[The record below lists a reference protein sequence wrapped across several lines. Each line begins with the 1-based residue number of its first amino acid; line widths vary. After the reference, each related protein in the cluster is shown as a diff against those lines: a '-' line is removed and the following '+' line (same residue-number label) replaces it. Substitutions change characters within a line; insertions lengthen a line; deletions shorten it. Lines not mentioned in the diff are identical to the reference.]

1 MVAVLYFCVAG
12 VLANLAEMPE
22 ATQCCADHGEKGAN
36 EAWHSFTELSL
47 IAFTRHYYK
56 AVASIVEQV
65 EQDIFGKEAS
75 LKESTMKALNECL
88 HI

>member
-1 MVAVLYFCVAG
+1 MNAQRAS
-12 VLANLAEMPE
+12 LAIGHGAPE
-22 ATQCCADHGEKGAN
+22 ATRCCADHGEKGAKD
-36 EAWHSFTELSL
+36 AWHSFTELSL
-47 IAFTRHYYK
+47 IAFTRHYFK